1 MFEIYTFR
9 NCKFDDFYGNP
20 ILTFIGDYSFTK
32 EMFIAVS
39 DDFQINMIL
48 QEDDGTGTGT
58 MVDISEICTVV
69 GDAY

>member
-1 MFEIYTFR
+1 
-9 NCKFDDFYGNP
+9 
-20 ILTFIGDYSFTK
+20 
-32 EMFIAVS
+32 MFIAVS